1 VRLIL
6 IHACAPSD
14 EQRRKRLGSGAGLSW
29 HRLLA
34 LRTLD
39 VAGATGADVR
49 VVSTGQLAEWITL
62 APRTR
67 AAERVSFALDVAGT
81 HDQRRQAA
89 FDAAFAEGYRQVLLI
104 PGDVPDLTTAR
115 LEAAFDALDGDAA
128 GVIGPALDGGV
139 YLVGATA
146 RLPLERRAALLH
158 AAWSMAGTRVHL
170 LPPLEDVDSAVAAAR
185 VAARLRLERR
195 DLLLRAALADLLGD
209 EALPLYEAFVACSQL
224 DALAAPTLH

>member
-1 VRLIL
+1 MRLIL
-6 IHACAPSD
+6 IHACAPTD
-14 EQRRKRLGSGAGLSW
+14 EQRRKPLGRKALSW

-39 VAGATGADVR
+39 VAGATGVDVR
-49 VVSTGQLAEWITL
+49 VVSTGQLAEWIAL

-115 LEAAFDALDGDAA
+115 LESAFDALEGDASA
-128 GVIGPALDGGV
+128 VIGPALDGGV

-146 RLPLERRAALLH
+146 RRPLERRAALLH
-158 AAWSMAGTRVHL
+158 AAWTVAGARVQL
-170 LPPLEDVDSAVAAAR
+170 LPPLEDIDSAVAAAR
-185 VAARLRLERR
+185 LAARLRLERR
-195 DLLLRAALADLLGD
+195 DLLLRAALANLLGD
-209 EALPLYEAFVACSQL
+209 ETLPLYEAFVACSEL